1 MFQSGYRRIRL
12 TRDNRLPSPD
22 LPSVMSQPMDSTTL
36 SRVLAAMPLLADLP
50 PHLAQELSASLVVTK
65 MAAGTP
71 IFRETDSCPGFP
83 IVLNGRVRVMRSLDN
98 GRELN
103 LYDVEPGE
111 SCVMSTGC
119 MLGNMPY
126 RAHGTCLTDVELAL
140 IPRPLFDRLVA
151 EFAPFRNEVFGLF
164 TERLSRL
171 MELVEAVGF
180 QRLDQRLAAALLGK
194 GQKVEASH
202 EQLAQSLGVSRESVS
217 RQLKHF
223 EEKGWVQLG
232 RGVIGILDPRALR
245 HLAAGNA
252 AAAHGTAPE
261 TT

>member
-1 MFQSGYRRIRL
+1 ME
-12 TRDNRLPSPD
+12 
-22 LPSVMSQPMDSTTL
+22 STAL
-36 SRVLAAMPLLADLP
+36 SRVIAAMPLLADLP
-50 PHLAQELSASLVVTK
+50 PPLAQELSASLVVTK
-65 MAAGTP
+65 IAAGTP

-126 RAHGTCLTDVELAL
+126 RAHGTCLTEVELAL

-223 EEKGWVQLG
+223 EEGLG
-232 RGVIGILDPRALR
+232 SAGARRRRHPRSSRLAPAGGGQRRRRPRHRAGDLLRRRLAPALAR
-245 HLAAGNA
+245 ARQCRRR
-252 AAAHGTAPE
+252 TRQ
-261 TT
+261 

>member
-1 MFQSGYRRIRL
+1 MDPTL
-12 TRDNRLPSPD
+12 LPRVIAALPLLGD
-22 LPSVMSQPMDSTTL
+22 LPQ
-36 SRVLAAMPLLADLP
+36 ALADD
-50 PHLAQELSASLVVTK
+50 LAASLVHMK
-65 MAAGTP
+65 LPAGSP
-71 IFRETDSCPGFP
+71 VFRETDTCPGYP
-83 IVLNGRVRVMRSLDN
+83 IVLSGRVRVMRSLDN

-103 LYDVEPGE
+103 LYDVETGE

-126 RAHGTCLTDVELAL
+126 RAHGTCMTDVELAL
-140 IPRPLFDRLVA
+140 IPKPMFDRLMA

-164 TERLSRL
+164 AERLSRL

-194 GQKVEASH
+194 GQRVEASH

-232 RGVIGILDPRALR
+232 RGSVGILDPRALR
-245 HLAAGNA
+245 QLAAGNA
-252 AAAHGTAPE
+252 AAAHGAAIAPS
-261 TT
+261 

>member
-1 MFQSGYRRIRL
+1 
-12 TRDNRLPSPD
+12 
-22 LPSVMSQPMDSTTL
+22 MDSATL
-36 SRVLAAMPLLADLP
+36 SRVTAAMPILAELP
-50 PHLAQELSASLVVTK
+50 PALAQELAANLVLLK
-65 MAAGTP
+65 MPAGAP
-71 IFRETDSCPGFP
+71 VFRETDTCPGFP
-83 IVLNGRVRVMRSLDN
+83 IVLNGRVRVTRSLDN

-103 LYDVEPGE
+103 LYEVEPGE

-140 IPRPLFDRLVA
+140 IPKLLFDRLLA
-151 EFAPFRNEVFGLF
+151 EYAPFRNEVFGLF
-164 TERLSRL
+164 TERLARL

-194 GQKVEASH
+194 GQRVEASH

-223 EEKGWVQLG
+223 EERGWVQLG
-232 RGVIGILDPRALR
+232 RGAIGILDPRALR
-245 HLAAGNA
+245 QLAAGNA
-252 AAAHGTAPE
+252 GAAQSAAPTAP
-261 TT
+261 

>member
-1 MFQSGYRRIRL
+1 
-12 TRDNRLPSPD
+12 
-22 LPSVMSQPMDSTTL
+22 MDPTHL
-36 SRVLAAMPLLADLP
+36 SRVIAAMPLLADLP
-50 PHLAQELSASLVVTK
+50 PPLAQELSAGLIVTR
-65 MAAGTP
+65 MAAGTQ

-83 IVLNGRVRVMRSLDN
+83 IVLSGRVRVMRSLDN
-98 GRELN
+98 GRELT

-119 MLGNMPY
+119 MLGNVPY
-126 RAHGTCLTDVELAL
+126 RAHGSCLTEVELAL
-140 IPRPLFDRLVA
+140 IPRLLFDRLLA

-194 GQKVEASH
+194 GQRIEASH

-223 EEKGWVQLG
+223 EDKGWVQLG
-232 RGVIGILDPRALR
+232 RGAIGIVDPRALR
-245 HLAAGNA
+245 LLAAGS
-252 AAAHGTAPE
+252 AAAHSAAPTAS
-261 TT
+261 